1 MRSSMDTDGL
11 QRTATGRYRSD
22 LRRLYACRP
31 GFGTKK
37 PAVPL
42 VPQPTPG
49 ARRPACPLRCR
60 ITPYWIKAA
69 PIGQLAA
76 DGLRASRWCP
86 RRAAKG
92 RVVPIACGDGFVV
105 VPFTMR

>member
-1 MRSSMDTDGL
+1 MDDVVSCDTN
-11 QRTATGRYRSD
+11 
-22 LRRLYACRP
+22 
-31 GFGTKK
+31 
-37 PAVPL
+37 PL
-42 VPQPTPG
+42 VTALPAPLAWLLSFVWDEEANGSTP
-49 ARRPACPLRCR
+49 ALHHYDPRLVRRIRSACPLRCR
-60 ITPYWIKAA
+60 IEPHWIKAA

-76 DGLRASRWCP
+76 DVLRASRWCP